1 MAVTYGEEERVIPG
15 NAAATQHNR
24 PFTGLSQFGSTFL
37 SKFQVSESPAA
48 LLDSVTFID
57 TPGVLSGDKQR
68 LGRSYDF
75 VKVCQWFAERADM
88 ILILFDAHKLDISDE
103 LKDVINV
110 IRPHEDKIK
119 IVLNK
124 ADQISSQELMR
135 VYGALMWSLGKTI
148 YTPEVVRVYIGSF
161 WMPKSPV
168 GNGEQAA
175 LLEAEQT
182 DLLKHL
188 HGLPKDSAIRKINEM
203 IKRAKQIRVH
213 AIILGQLRYQ
223 MPSFWGKANKQNKM
237 IANMKEEMYKVQ
249 QEFQF
254 PICDLP
260 DPGQYQDILRNMDIS
275 SLPKISTKYTDML
288 NEAITSDL
296 PNLLQAFVRI
306 HNTLGQVPHN
316 PFDNSALKPTTSAQ
330 SSYEKSAKL
339 FYTLHPDAGKI
350 SGDKAR
356 EVLEKSGLGSDEL
369 AKIWAEADEDQD
381 GQLTE
386 AEFCK
391 AMELL
396 NLKSLA

>member
-1 MAVTYGEEERVIPG
+1 MIPG
-15 NAAATQHNR
+15 NAATTQHNR
-24 PFTGLSQFGSTFL
+24 PFTGLSQFGSSFL

-48 LLDSVTFID
+48 LLESVTFID

-124 ADQISSQELMR
+124 ADQISGQELMR

-161 WMPKSPV
+161 WSPKSPV
-168 GNGEQAA
+168 GNREQAA
-175 LLEAEQT
+175 LLEAEQI

-188 HGLPKDSAIRKINEM
+188 HGLPRDSAVRKINEM

-213 AIILGQLRYQ
+213 AIILGQLRFQ
-223 MPSFWGKANKQNKM
+223 MPSLWGKASKQNKM
-237 IANMKEEMYKVQ
+237 IANMKEEMFKIQ

-260 DPGQYQDILRNMDIS
+260 DPGHYQDILRNMDIS
-275 SLPKISTKYTDML
+275 ALPKASTKYTDML
-288 NEAITSDL
+288 NETITADL
-296 PNLLQAFVRI
+296 PRLLQAFVKI
-306 HNTLGQVPHN
+306 HNTIGQVPLN
-316 PFDNSALKPTTSAQ
+316 PFDNSALKPATTAQ
-330 SSYEKSAKL
+330 TSYEQNAKL
-339 FYTLHPDAGKI
+339 FYTLHPETGKI
-350 SGDKAR
+350 SGEKAR
-356 EVLEKSGLGSDEL
+356 EVLAKSGLDSAEL
-369 AKIWAEADEDQD
+369 AKVWAEADQDQD

-396 NLKSLA
+396 KLKALNMY

>member
-1 MAVTYGEEERVIPG
+1 MIPG
-15 NAAATQHNR
+15 NAATTQHNR
-24 PFTGLSQFGSTFL
+24 PFTGLSQFGSSFL

-48 LLDSVTFID
+48 LLESVTFID

-124 ADQISSQELMR
+124 ADQISGQELMR

-161 WMPKSPV
+161 WSPKSPV
-168 GNGEQAA
+168 GNREQAA
-175 LLEAEQT
+175 LLEAEQI

-188 HGLPKDSAIRKINEM
+188 HGLPRDSAVRKINEM

-213 AIILGQLRYQ
+213 AIILGQLRFQ
-223 MPSFWGKANKQNKM
+223 MPSLWGKASKQNKM
-237 IANMKEEMYKVQ
+237 IANMKEEMFKIQ

-260 DPGQYQDILRNMDIS
+260 DPGHYQDILRSMDIS
-275 SLPKISTKYTDML
+275 ALPKASTKYTDML
-288 NEAITSDL
+288 NETITADL
-296 PNLLQAFVRI
+296 PRLLQAFVKI
-306 HNTLGQVPHN
+306 HNTIGQVPLN
-316 PFDNSALKPTTSAQ
+316 PFDNSALKPATTAQ
-330 SSYEKSAKL
+330 TSYEQNAKL
-339 FYTLHPDAGKI
+339 FYTLHPETGKI
-350 SGDKAR
+350 SGEKAR
-356 EVLEKSGLGSDEL
+356 EVLAKSGLDSAEL
-369 AKIWAEADEDQD
+369 AKVWAEADQDQD

-396 NLKSLA
+396 KLKALNMY